1 MENNKLELLP
11 LAEAKV
17 YYKANF
23 LSETNADRLY
33 KALLSLP
40 FTEKGLVSKNYD
52 PVTNTEAASAK
63 TQANKQS
70 SKAPPG
76 YYRLNRRT
84 CALGDQEV
92 INKAPPG
99 IY

>member
-1 MENNKLELLP
+1 M
-11 LAEAKV
+11 
-17 YYKANF
+17 YYKSDF
-23 LSETNADRLY
+23 ISEEDADRFY

-40 FTEKGLVSKNYD
+40 FTEKALVSKNYD
-52 PVTNTEAASAK
+52 PVTNTESAEAK
-63 TQANKQS
+63 TNSNKQS

-76 YYRLNRRT
+76 FYRLNRRT

-99 IY
+99 NY